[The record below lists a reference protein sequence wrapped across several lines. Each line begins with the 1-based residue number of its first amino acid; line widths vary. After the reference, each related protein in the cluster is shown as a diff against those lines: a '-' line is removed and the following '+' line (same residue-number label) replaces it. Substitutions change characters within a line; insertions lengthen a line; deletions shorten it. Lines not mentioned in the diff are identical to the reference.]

1 MRVLL
6 TYYTFPPVA
15 NGVARYLGEVTKA
28 LVKKGINVEIVAGS
42 SKKKSI
48 ERKGKLRIHRLPYY
62 GYMVSGTPEKTA
74 RKFLN
79 YLISIHKKRPLDIVE
94 AEGLI
99 GNFATPYT
107 FALNMFS
114 LMYNVPLILRFHAFQ
129 MTEDQKPMAK
139 DLFWK
144 KIISVCNKGTEAM
157 YAEKIPV
164 KNLETQHNAI
174 DVETFRPDLG
184 KKWLTSRIEFSE
196 NDFII
201 GTASR
206 IISPIP
212 LGPDEVDP
220 IIEDKGIADLIKAF
234 GNSLGDKKES
244 KLIIAAASPPED
256 LRERFEDAKKRISEI
271 AGIAGVA
278 ERVIVKEFSLEEMPH
293 FYNGLDLFV
302 LASHAEAFPMVLLE
316 AGACKIPIV
325 ATTVGGIPELITN
338 QESGFLVEPKDYVQL
353 GKTLRDLLKSPGK
366 RKKNAE
372 EIHRKIVEK
381 YDMNKFVEKI
391 IGCYTSIISKN
402 QNQPTIKNQNSPP
415 GILFK

>member
-6 TYYTFPPVA
+6 TYYSFPPAA
-15 NGVARYLGEVTKA
+15 NGVARYLGELTEA
-28 LVKKGINVEIVAGS
+28 LVKKGIKVEVVTGS
-42 SKKKSI
+42 SGKKKI
-48 ERKGKLRIHRLPYY
+48 ERINKIRVHRLPYY
-62 GYMVSGTPEKTA
+62 GYRVSEKPERIAK
-74 RKFLN
+74 KFLN
-79 YLISIHKKRPLDIVE
+79 YLISIHKKTPIDIIE
-94 AEGLI
+94 AQGLI

-114 LMYNVPLILRFHAFQ
+114 LMHNVPLILRFHGMR

-157 YAEKIPV
+157 YSEKIPV
-164 KNLETQHNAI
+164 EKLETQHNAI
-174 DVETFRPDLG
+174 NIERFRPDLG
-184 KKWLTSRIEFSE
+184 KKWLTSRIDFSE
-196 NDFII
+196 NNFII

-206 IISPIP
+206 IISPLP

-220 IIEDKGIADLIKAF
+220 IIEEKGITDLIKAF

-278 ERVIVKEFSLEEMPH
+278 ERVIVKEFSLDEMPH

-316 AGACKIPIV
+316 AGACKIPII

-338 QESGFLVEPKDYVQL
+338 QESGFLVEPNDYVQL
-353 GKTLRDLLKSPGK
+353 GKTLRDLFKSKAK
-366 RKKNAE
+366 RKKIAE
-372 EIHRKIVEK
+372 AIQKRIIEK
-381 YDMNKFVEKI
+381 NDMNKFVEKI
-391 IGCYTSIISKN
+391 IGTYTSIITKKKKSK
-402 QNQPTIKNQNSPP
+402 KVLS
-415 GILFK
+415 FKHQVP